1 MLTITKHPRTRIHL
15 AAIQRKGPLW
25 GAAFFL
31 RNDTVLQPTGE
42 ARGPS
47 TRRRQVG
54 AYDDPVVAY
63 HVADAA
69 KLQWDE
75 RPPAVEGQ
83 EPRRAADVT
92 SAAELHHSRGRVWR
106 YPPGTRGRRHADK
119 VQEEVFVVISGRLTM
134 LLGDP
139 YERIDVG
146 PESVV
151 AVEPGTPLQVR
162 NESDE
167 ELVLYIYGAPPEQE
181 GADFFDD
188 VEL

>member
-1 MLTITKHPRTRIHL
+1 
-15 AAIQRKGPLW
+15 
-25 GAAFFL
+25 
-31 RNDTVLQPTGE
+31 
-42 ARGPS
+42 
-47 TRRRQVG
+47 
-54 AYDDPVVAY
+54 VVAY
-63 HVADAA
+63 HVADAS
-69 KLQWDE
+69 KLEWED
-75 RPPAVEGQ
+75 RPPAAEGQ
-83 EPRRAADVT
+83 LPRRAADVT
-92 SAAELHHSRGRVWR
+92 TAAELKHSRGRVWR

-119 VQEEVFVVISGRLTM
+119 AQEEVFVVISGKLTM

-139 YERIDVG
+139 HERIDVG

>member
-1 MLTITKHPRTRIHL
+1 M
-15 AAIQRKGPLW
+15 
-25 GAAFFL
+25 
-31 RNDTVLQPTGE
+31 
-42 ARGPS
+42 
-47 TRRRQVG
+47 
-54 AYDDPVVAY
+54 AY

-92 SAAELHHSRGRVWR
+92 SAAELQHSRGRVWR

-119 VQEEVFVVISGRLTM
+119 AQEEVFVVISGRLTM

-188 VEL
+188 PGDL